1 MDFKICAT
9 YWPHNRVWALYNKR
23 YQLEVIMDKT
33 GQNTIFGID
42 RKQVLYAHTTELVLI
57 SWSADN
63 LGLVFVQK
71 QSE

>member
-9 YWPHNRVWALYNKR
+9 YGPHNRVEHFIINDTN
-23 YQLEVIMDKT
+23 LEIFMNKT

-42 RKQVLYAHTTELVLI
+42 RKHVLYAHTTEHVLI

-63 LGLVFVQK
+63 LGLK